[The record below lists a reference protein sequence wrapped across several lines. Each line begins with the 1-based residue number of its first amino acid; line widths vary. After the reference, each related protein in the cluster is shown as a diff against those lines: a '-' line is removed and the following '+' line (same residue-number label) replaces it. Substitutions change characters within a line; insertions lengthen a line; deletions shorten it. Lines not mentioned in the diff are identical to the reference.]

1 VVRLAKSD
9 RHKKALAQAKG
20 KKGKDEP
27 DDQELYEQMLKEQM
41 DKQIQL
47 AQEQEANIDRDPDRY
62 TLAENCIIFRAH
74 IAA

>member
-1 VVRLAKSD
+1 
-9 RHKKALAQAKG
+9 
-20 KKGKDEP
+20 
-27 DDQELYEQMLKEQM
+27 MLKEQM